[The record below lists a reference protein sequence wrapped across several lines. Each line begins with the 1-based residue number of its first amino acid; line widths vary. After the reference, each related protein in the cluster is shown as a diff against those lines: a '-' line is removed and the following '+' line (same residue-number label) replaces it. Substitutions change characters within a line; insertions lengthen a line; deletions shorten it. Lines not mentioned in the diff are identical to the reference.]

1 MQQLSELCSE
11 SKLAAV
17 KGLADSD
24 SDDDAE
30 KWVQRQKSKVE
41 VIFCEHKL
49 LGVQKIKLIFLF
61 ALV

>member
-1 MQQLSELCSE
+1 M
-11 SKLAAV
+11 

-41 VIFCEHKL
+41 VMFCEHKL